1 MELTRATF
9 RRLVADVAV
18 RTGEPQF
25 LVVEAI
31 ANMARRKAAETN
43 DLAAIT
49 KLDQL
54 VAELDREA
62 TEALRRDL
70 GRTSR

>member
-1 MELTRATF
+1 MLLTRTTF
-9 RRLVADVAV
+9 RRLVADVAA
-18 RTGEPQF
+18 RTGEPQT

-31 ANMARRKAAETN
+31 ANMARRKASQTS
-43 DLAAIT
+43 DLAAIA

-54 VAELDREA
+54 GAELDREA

-70 GRTSR
+70 GRA